1 MTATA
6 VTQRTRPASPPAD
19 TSVLP
24 VSRLSAVLLTIT
36 AAMGVLAFG
45 WPLFLRPGA
54 TLSSSTLAPI
64 VLAAILPMILA
75 MVIVQLSRQELD
87 VKTLSLLGVLTAFG
101 AVARPLGAGTAGM
114 ETVFFLIVV
123 GGRVF
128 GPGFGFV
135 LGNTT
140 LFASAIVVGAVGPW
154 LPHQMLAS
162 GFVGLLAGLLPRR
175 LTGRAEL
182 VALAAYGAVVSF
194 IFGTLMDFSFWPFM
208 IGQGGGG
215 FDPAIGPLA
224 NLHRFLVMEL
234 LTGTGW
240 NTGRAITNI
249 VLMVILGPPVMRVL
263 RRASR
268 RAHFA

>member
-6 VTQRTRPASPPAD
+6 VTHRPTWSISPTMASA
-19 TSVLP
+19 LP
-24 VSRLSAVLLTIT
+24 VSRLSAIMLTI
-36 AAMGVLAFG
+36 AALMGALAFG

-54 TLSSSTLAPI
+54 ALTSSTLAPI
-64 VLAAILPMILA
+64 VLAAILPMILG
-75 MVIVQLSRQELD
+75 MVVVQLARQELD

-114 ETVFFLIVV
+114 ETVFLLIIL

-140 LFASAIVVGAVGPW
+140 LFASAIVVGGVGTW

-162 GFVGLLAGLLPRR
+162 GFVGLAAGLLPRR
-175 LTGRAEL
+175 VTGRGE
-182 VALAAYGAVVSF
+182 VALLACYGAVVSF
-194 IFGTLMDFSFWPFM
+194 IYGTLMDFSFWPFA
-208 IGQGGGG
+208 IGQGGMG
-215 FDPAIGPLA
+215 FDPEIGPLA

-234 LTGTGW
+234 LTGSGW
-240 NTGRAITNI
+240 NTGRAIANV
-249 VLMVILGPPVMRVL
+249 VLVVVLGPPIMRVL